1 MSLRRGDAH
10 PVGWEQKSGMVSI
23 LSGIGLVAVGGA
35 SLWYMMP
42 TNGRTHPLAKLPIL
56 DSMIPVAIISAL
68 TIGLAL
74 IISGFL

>member
-1 MSLRRGDAH
+1 
-10 PVGWEQKSGMVSI
+10 MVSI
-23 LSGIGLVAVGGA
+23 LSGIGLVAVGGT
-35 SLWYMMP
+35 SLWYLMP
-42 TNGRTHPLAKLPIL
+42 TNGQTHPLAKLPLL